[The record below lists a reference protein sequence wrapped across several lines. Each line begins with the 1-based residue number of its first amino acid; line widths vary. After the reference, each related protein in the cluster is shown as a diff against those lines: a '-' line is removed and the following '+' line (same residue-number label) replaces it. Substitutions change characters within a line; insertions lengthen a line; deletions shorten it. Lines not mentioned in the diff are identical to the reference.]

1 MQKLS
6 FKSLM
11 SKVKPEIKKEGEL
24 KMKEF
29 CFKSLMSKVKLLRL
43 TLHPKR
49 YIDTDSFQISNE

>member
-1 MQKLS
+1 
-6 FKSLM
+6 M